1 MNKEIRYKRAKLIAL
16 IEALN
21 LGTNDGE
28 DRDMTRLEGE
38 LFYGTTSIS
47 YASRAAGSPFGF
59 YYPANNEQW
68 LKVWVNLWK
77 DKDSVIVTKL
87 RNSLR
92 YMNIDRRNSP
102 QGRTMDSLNVSF
114 MQKIKSAELTP
125 KALHYQRAVGIEIE
139 GYTPSRNKLSDKLP
153 YFSRTASD
161 SSINPPYGNEDCEV
175 RMLLN
180 RGAMEPRLSK
190 ILSILN
196 SNTFG
201 HNRSCGLHVHMEAS
215 HLSMVDRAKKQMKM
229 IKWLRLLKKF
239 VPESRRDNTYCKLD
253 GDARSLKNSR
263 YAAVNIQTGPKN
275 TIEVRLHSS
284 TTNQTKIMMWVR
296 LCELLFVLE
305 APKASVGADLAALEG
320 LPLCEWD
327 KSYWRQRFADLN
339 PATINHASTT
349 EEGE

>member
-1 MNKEIRYKRAKLIAL
+1 MNKEIRYKKAKVMAL
-16 IEALN
+16 IKALN
-21 LGTNDGE
+21 LGTHDGE
-28 DRDMTRLEGE
+28 MRDMTREEGQA
-38 LFYGTTSIS
+38 FYGTESIS

-59 YYPANNEQW
+59 YYPPGNVQW
-68 LKVWVNLWK
+68 CKVWVNVWK

-87 RNSLR
+87 RNSLGR
-92 YMNIDRRNSP
+92 ANLGSPSP
-102 QGRTMDSLNVSF
+102 QGRTMDSLNVSL

-139 GYTPSRNKLSDKLP
+139 GYTPSRRILSDKLP
-153 YFSRTASD
+153 YFSRSASD
-161 SSINPPYGNEDCEV
+161 GSINPPYGNEDCEV

-190 ILSILN
+190 ILNILN

-201 HNRSCGLHVHMEAS
+201 HNKSCGLHVHMEAS

-263 YAAVNIQTGPKN
+263 YAAVNIQTGHKN

-284 TTNQTKIMMWVR
+284 STNQTKIMMWVR

-305 APKASVGADLAALEG
+305 APKASIGADLAALEG

-339 PATINHASTT
+339 PTTINHASTT

>member
-1 MNKEIRYKRAKLIAL
+1 
-16 IEALN
+16 
-21 LGTNDGE
+21 
-28 DRDMTRLEGE
+28 
-38 LFYGTTSIS
+38 
-47 YASRAAGSPFGF
+47 
-59 YYPANNEQW
+59 
-68 LKVWVNLWK
+68 
-77 DKDSVIVTKL
+77 
-87 RNSLR
+87 
-92 YMNIDRRNSP
+92 
-102 QGRTMDSLNVSF
+102 MDSLSVSF

-284 TTNQTKIMMWVR
+284 STNQTKIMMWVR

>member
-1 MNKEIRYKRAKLIAL
+1 MNKEIRYKKAKVIAL
-16 IEALN
+16 IKALN
-21 LGTNDGE
+21 LGTHDGE
-28 DRDMTRLEGE
+28 NRDMTRDEGE
-38 LFYGTTSIS
+38 LFYGTESIS

-59 YYPANNEQW
+59 YYPADNVQW
-68 LKVWVNLWK
+68 CKVWVNVWK

-92 YMNIDRRNSP
+92 YMNIGNPSP
-102 QGRTMDSLNVSF
+102 HGRTMDSLNVSF

-190 ILSILN
+190 ILNILN

-201 HNRSCGLHVHMEAS
+201 HNKSCGLHVHMEAS

-239 VPESRRDNTYCKLD
+239 VPESRRDNTYCRLD

-263 YAAVNIQTGPKN
+263 YAAVNIETGHKN

>member
-1 MNKEIRYKRAKLIAL
+1 MNKEIRYKRDKLIAL

-28 DRDMTRLEGE
+28 NRDMTRNEGE
-38 LFYGTTSIS
+38 AFYGTDSIS

-102 QGRTMDSLNVSF
+102 GRTMDSLSVTL

-201 HNRSCGLHVHMEAS
+201 HNKSCGLHVHMEAS

-253 GDARSLKNSR
+253 GDARSLRNSR

-284 TTNQTKIMMWVR
+284 STNQTKIMMWVR

-339 PATINHASTT
+339 PTTINHASTT